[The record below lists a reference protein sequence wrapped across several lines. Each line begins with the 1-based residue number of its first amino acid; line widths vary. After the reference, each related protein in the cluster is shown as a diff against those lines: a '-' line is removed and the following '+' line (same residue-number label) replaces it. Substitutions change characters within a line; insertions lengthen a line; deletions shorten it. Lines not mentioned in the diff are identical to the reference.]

1 VGRAGEDPRP
11 ALGHVGTPELT
22 HRTVLTLED
31 IAAWLERAAD
41 GLQAARDELT
51 ELDAAI
57 GDADHG
63 FNMDRGFHKVRTLL
77 PPPPGQ
83 DIAGLL
89 KAVGMTLISSVG
101 GAAGPLYGTSF
112 LRAGGAAAGRQ
123 DLSAKDVGELLQAM
137 LAGIVERGK
146 AAPGAKTMV
155 DALMPAVDA
164 YHHSLSA
171 GVSLQGALEAAV
183 QAADDGVRATI
194 PMQATKG
201 RASYLGERSIGHQ
214 DPGATSCALILRA
227 LQAVAAG

>member
-1 VGRAGEDPRP
+1 MSD
-11 ALGHVGTPELT
+11 
-22 HRTVLTLED
+22 RTVLTLHD
-31 IAAWLERAAD
+31 VAAWLERAAE

-63 FNMDRGFHKVRTLL
+63 FNMDRGFQKVRALL

-101 GAAGPLYGTSF
+101 GAAGPLYGTGF
-112 LRAGGAAAGRQ
+112 LRAASAVAGKQ
-123 DLSAKDVGELLQAM
+123 ELMATDVGSLLQAM

-155 DALMPAVDA
+155 DALTPAVDA
-164 YHHSLSA
+164 YHRSLAA
-171 GVSLQGALEAAV
+171 GVSLQEALGAAV
-183 QAADDGVRATI
+183 RSADDGVRATI

-227 LQAVAAG
+227 LQAAAAG